1 MPHVNLSLVTHCQ
14 VCKKSTRD
22 NHAREGRL
30 RVHAKTHCRQ
40 RVPEQGCGRSR
51 REPSAENSSLG
62 PKTPIF
68 PLRLSQ
74 P

>member
-1 MPHVNLSLVTHCQ
+1 MKLSLVTHCQ

-22 NHAREGRL
+22 NYAREGRL
-30 RVHAKTHCRQ
+30 REEFMQ
-40 RVPEQGCGRSR
+40 RHTAD
-51 REPSAENSSLG
+51 RECQSKAVAGAGGSSSAEKSSLG